1 MLQLLVQL
9 TLPLLLVG
17 VVGVFLLLLI
27 RIRYPL
33 VGILIGI
40 FNPYFWVGAWLLKW
54 ILKHVRS

>member
-1 MLQLLVQL
+1 MLQQLLQL
-9 TLPLLLVG
+9 SLTPLLVG

-33 VGILIGI
+33 AGTLIGI

-54 ILKHVRS
+54 VLKHMRS